1 MDGLGVGK
9 DYAGNAVL
17 HAKTPTL
24 DRLWTRADKK
34 LLLGASGPDV
44 GLPAG
49 VPGNSEVGHLNLGAG
64 TVVYQMIS
72 TINDSIVDGSFSRA
86 KYYCAWQRRD
96 TNRRTLHIMGLLTA
110 SGAC

>member
-1 MDGLGVGK
+1 MKPVLLIIMDGLGVGK

-17 HAKTPTL
+17 HAKTPVL
-24 DRLWTRADKK
+24 DRLWSRADKK

-72 TINDSIVDGSFSRA
+72 TINDSIIDGSYGKGCKSEP
-86 KYYCAWQRRD
+86 
-96 TNRRTLHIMGLLTA
+96 
-110 SGAC
+110 